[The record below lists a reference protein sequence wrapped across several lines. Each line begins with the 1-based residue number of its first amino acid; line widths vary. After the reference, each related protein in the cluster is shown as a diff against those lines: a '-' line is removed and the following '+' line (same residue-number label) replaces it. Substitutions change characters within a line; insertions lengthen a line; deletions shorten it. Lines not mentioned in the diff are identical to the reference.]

1 MNQARGAIDPG
12 VVVLSSSLQLLHIN
26 HHAISLL
33 TDVGQGSSYP
43 DANGNLTS
51 PLHPHSHEILMAIR
65 KRLASHNF
73 TPFHCYRTIGEHT
86 QEILLKGFGLPDR
99 RGFFHSRIVML
110 LMPQSRRC

>member
-33 TDVGQGSSYP
+33 KDVQQSSVQP
-43 DANGNLTS
+43 EANGKLIS
-51 PLHPHSHEILMAIR
+51 PLHPHSHDILMAIR
-65 KRLASHNF
+65 ERLASSNF
-73 TPFHCYRTIGEHT
+73 TPFYCYRAIGEPP

-99 RGFFHSRIVML
+99 RGFPHSRIVML
-110 LMPQSRRC
+110 LMPQLRRP